1 MEGNKKSVL
10 VYVGLICSIIL
21 LIVASCVHELP
32 VPVSTTAGITTPT
45 TPAGATTSNTVL
57 VTCSTDTVYFN
68 NTVLPLINSVCGK
81 SGCHG
86 TTNRNA
92 FSLASYSYIQSRLG
106 TSNGLSN
113 ALQDMADKLKD
124 NPSLNY
130 TPPSADQLSHL
141 QKWISQGAKNNS
153 CNGCDTTQF
162 TYATIVSPII
172 STYCKGCH
180 NGPSGSLG
188 VDLSSLTAIQAEIAN
203 NPGRLLGS
211 IQWTAPYTGAKQM
224 PSGGSQ
230 LPACYITQIK
240 KWIAAGAA
248 NN

>member
-1 MEGNKKSVL
+1 MKSDQKSIL
-10 VYVGLICSIIL
+10 IYGGLISCGIL
-21 LIVASCVHELP
+21 LSVASCVHELP
-32 VPVSTTAGITTPT
+32 VPVSTTTGTTTST
-45 TPAGATTSNTVL
+45 TPAGGTPTSSVL

-68 NTVLPLINSVCGK
+68 NSILPLINSVCGK

-86 TTNRNA
+86 TSNRNA

-106 TSNGLSN
+106 TSNKLN
-113 ALQDMADKLKD
+113 KALQEMANKLTD

-130 TPPSADQLSHL
+130 NPPAADQLALL
-141 QKWISQGAKNNS
+141 QKWIAQGAKNNS

-162 TYATIVSPII
+162 TYSAIVSPII
-172 STYCKGCH
+172 NTYCKGCH

-188 VDLSSLTAIQAEIAN
+188 VDLSSITAIQSEIAN

-224 PSGGSQ
+224 PAGGSQ

-240 KWIAAGAA
+240 KWIAAGAP